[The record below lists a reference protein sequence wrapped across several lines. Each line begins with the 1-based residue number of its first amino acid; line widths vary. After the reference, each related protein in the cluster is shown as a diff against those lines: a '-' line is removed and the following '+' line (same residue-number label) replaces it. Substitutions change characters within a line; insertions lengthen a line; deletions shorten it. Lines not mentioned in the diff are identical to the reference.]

1 MTVKI
6 IIDHHQHHVWVD
18 RWLAA
23 LLTFQIDLE
32 IVNKIQESTPKD
44 VGSWAPE
51 PDDLKLWLTHD
62 QYEWSVSNSVRMHV
76 VYDQQLSIVFENA
89 EHATEFSLRWL

>member
-6 IIDHHQHHVWVD
+6 IIDHHQHHEWVD

-32 IVNKIQESTPKD
+32 IVNKIQESTSKD
-44 VGSWAPE
+44 VRSWTPE
-51 PDDLKLWLTHD
+51 PNDLKLWLTHD
-62 QYEWSVSNSVRMHV
+62 QYEWAVSNNVHMYV
-76 VYDQQLSIVFENA
+76 FYDQQLSIVFENA
-89 EHATEFSLRWL
+89 EHAIEFSLRWL